1 MPDSASSRSSSSL
14 SSSWQESNK
23 AASHI
28 LFLNAAVGNTN
39 FACNRACKALLSVAT
54 ETSQIRFSGKCGHL
68 DSKELIVTPWTAYSL
83 TSHIYILVQ
92 VIHIHTHT
100 CMHSHVYSINICMY
114 SRFKSTQT
122 CTTCLVSL
130 VLYVCMYVCIYIY
143 VHMRICHACVFVGL
157 YNIL

>member
-14 SSSWQESNK
+14 SSSWQESNQ

-100 CMHSHVYSINICMY
+100 HTCMHSHVYSINICMY

-130 VLYVCMYVCIYIY
+130 VLYVCMYVYIY
-143 VHMRICHACVFVGL
+143 MYTCAFVMRAFL
-157 YNIL
+157 